1 MLLLNVS
8 QGTAEVDLKLK
19 KTQEDTK
26 REFAALK
33 DSGLEMAKNLDELQ
47 DQLLNVSG
55 TLAKV
60 MAGIEKGQAG
70 HREELLDLQDS
81 LAALRA
87 MGNNWTR
94 SVLQELGAARHGQ
107 ETIGTDVKQLLKE
120 MKNIT
125 EHFCTSCPT
134 GWKSFEKS
142 CYFWSSER
150 KSWMEAERACA
161 KDEAYLAIINNVAE
175 QKFLMSYVNEPN
187 VYWIGLSDR
196 GNEGTWVWVDGSLM
210 VLSFWGEG
218 EPNNVGDGEGED
230 CASLRFN
237 GKWNDALCS
246 VRESQWKQ
254 QNETSRMNVSIAPC
268 CSLRK
273 SFFRWKKLP

>member
-33 DSGLEMAKNLDELQ
+33 DSVSQDLVEAKSDHDKKQADSRKELSELKDSGLEMAKNLDELQ
-47 DQLLNVSG
+47 DQLLN
-55 TLAKV
+55 
-60 MAGIEKGQAG
+60 
-70 HREELLDLQDS
+70 
-81 LAALRA
+81 AALRA